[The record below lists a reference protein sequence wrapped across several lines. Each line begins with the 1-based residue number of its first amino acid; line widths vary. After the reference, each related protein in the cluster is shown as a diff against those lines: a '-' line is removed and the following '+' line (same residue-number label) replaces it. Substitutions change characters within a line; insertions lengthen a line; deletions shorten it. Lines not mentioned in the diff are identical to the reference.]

1 MKRDKFWDSLKFIL
15 IFFVVYGHMIE
26 TYTPDGSFNRAMY
39 NFIYTFHMPFFMFI
53 SGRFSQIKDRKKY
66 LNGIIFILETYI
78 VFQTIRCIKPILAG
92 GTISVSDLISPKGTL
107 WYIAYLAIYRFI
119 MYIVPHKY
127 LNCNPIIIISTSF
140 AIGILWGFMP
150 ICTFEKIISFL
161 PYYLMGY
168 YSVQYN
174 IKDKI
179 KKIPLFVSLIGIIT
193 IFAIIYIFI
202 NYNIGYIIYYEMNY
216 YLVDFKT
223 SPLILCIDRII
234 VYISAIIISI
244 LIMRVVLYTNVF
256 SSYGST
262 TLFIY
267 MYHTFIILSLR
278 SLISNNF
285 IPQNVILLLIYT
297 ILILFSLISLSNIS
311 FLRYLMNPIT
321 YIKNNLEKCHK
332 NSI

>member
-66 LNGIIFILETYI
+66 LNGIILILETYI
-78 VFQTIRCIKPILAG
+78 VFQIIRCIKPIIAG
-92 GTISVSDLISPKGTL
+92 GTISISDLISPKGTL

-127 LNCNPIIIISTSF
+127 RNRYPVIIISTSF
-140 AIGILWGFMP
+140 AIGILWGFIP
-150 ICTFEKIISFL
+150 ICAHEKIISFF
-161 PYYLMGY
+161 PYFIMGY
-168 YSVQYN
+168 YSVLFN
-174 IKDKI
+174 IKDNI
-179 KKIPLFVSLIGIIT
+179 KKIPLFVSFIGIVT
-193 IFAIIYIFI
+193 IFAIIYVFI
-202 NYNIGYIIYYEMNY
+202 NYNIGYIIYYETNY

-223 SPLILCIDRII
+223 APLILCIDRII

-244 LIMRVVLYTNVF
+244 LIMRVVLCANIF

-267 MYHTFIILSLR
+267 MYHTFIVLSLR
-278 SLISNNF
+278 SLILNNF
-285 IPQNVILLLIYT
+285 IPQNMILLLIYT
-297 ILILFSLISLSNIS
+297 ILILIGLIYLSNIS

-321 YIKNNLEKCHK
+321 CIKNNIEKSHK